1 MEVGPELKLRPRRT
15 KLLVLTGVAAAFCAI
30 GLLMIRDG
38 DSRGWFCLGFFSL
51 CAVIFLVQLVPGA
64 SYLKLDAQGLTV
76 RSLFRST
83 SYTWSEIVAFAPG
96 RVGGN
101 PGVVFNLTPD
111 SERQRRLRRFNATA
125 FGAEAALPDTYG
137 FPAERLAEILNEWKR
152 GLRRLDV

>member
-51 CAVIFLVQLVPGA
+51 CALIFLVQLVPGA
-64 SYLKLDAQGLTV
+64 SYLKLDARGLTV

-101 PGVVFNLTPD
+101 PGVVFNLTPEVGMSFEYRWLETTLGSALKRTND
-111 SERQRRLRRFNATA
+111 HVNAAFVVRF
-125 FGAEAALPDTYG
+125 
-137 FPAERLAEILNEWKR
+137 
-152 GLRRLDV
+152 

>member
-15 KLLVLTGVAAAFCAI
+15 KHLLLTGVAAAFCGI

-38 DSRGWFCLGFFSL
+38 DPRGWFCLAFFSL
-51 CAVIFLVQLVPGA
+51 CALIFLVQLVPGA
-64 SYLKLDAQGLTV
+64 SYLKLDAQGFTV

-101 PGVVFNLTPD
+101 RGVVFNLTPD
-111 SERQRRLRRFNATA
+111 SERQRRLRRFNAATL
-125 FGAEAALPDTYG
+125 GAEAALPDTYG
-137 FPAERLAEILNEWKR
+137 LSAERLAEILNEWKL
-152 GLRRLDV
+152 GLRRLDA